1 MQIRDIHAR
10 NTSFSRALIAGLI
23 CGLVAAVLNA
33 VYNFY
38 YRKATGFESD
48 KIIEPMM
55 IFMAMPLLFMITS
68 FIFFE
73 MVEFLRRGK
82 LIFTLLSLMLV
93 VVAVIIG
100 FSEAISGIN
109 GLLFGMAIITGL
121 LIAFLLPFLATHPKI
136 FMEDEELSESGES

>member
-1 MQIRDIHAR
+1 MQIRDVHAR

-38 YRKATGFESD
+38 YRKATGFERD
-48 KIIEPMM
+48 KLIEPMM
-55 IFMAMPLLFMITS
+55 IFMAMPLLFIITS

-73 MVEFLRRGK
+73 MVEFLKRGK
-82 LIFTLLSLMLV
+82 LIFTLLSILLLI
-93 VVAVIIG
+93 VAVIVG
-100 FSEAISGIN
+100 LSEAISGIN